1 MHGKTTDEKIFSM
14 AYNKM
19 VPFLIGFVV
28 ATNTVTLTLQRL
40 SILEEKSE
48 YKVKANKR
56 RTEHAVKELEYK
68 LKFADFEEKLKDCK

>member
-1 MHGKTTDEKIFSM
+1 MAIKTTDEKIFSM

-40 SILEEKSE
+40 SIVEEKSV
-48 YKVKANKR
+48 YDNNANKR
-56 RTEHAVKELEYK
+56 RISNAITELEYK
-68 LKFADFEEKLKDCK
+68 RKIEFLEKEIKNCE